1 MTSVKKVTSYILIGI
16 VIVFT
21 FIAILGI
28 WEVIEIR
35 DVLFKS
41 LKSLF
46 VVFIAAVV
54 ILFIVAVVMKD
65 SGQEESS

>member
-1 MTSVKKVTSYILIGI
+1 MTAVKKVTSYILIGI